1 MNSKK
6 NELIKRKIKDN
17 HGCIGNCLRCFKH
30 HVLIDKMEESNI
42 PVGYWLLNMKN
53 FTGSDKL
60 KTIIDNYINIIDTN
74 YEQGESICLSGNQ
87 GTGKTM
93 SSISILKKAI
103 KKGYST
109 YYITAI
115 DMFNDIISGNY
126 SLKNKLKSVDFLVI
140 DELDSRFFP
149 SDSVKELFS
158 SVYESI
164 YRTRCHNL
172 LPTII
177 CTNETEDI
185 LNVFYGA
192 GIQSINS
199 LNKQYLKV
207 YPFAGKD
214 FRKSMENE

>member
-6 NELIKRKIKDN
+6 KELIKRKIKDN
-17 HGCIGNCLRCFKH
+17 HGCLGDCPRCFKH

-42 PVGYWLLNMKN
+42 PVGYWMLTMKN
-53 FTGSDKL
+53 FYGSDIL
-60 KTIIDNYINIIDTN
+60 KGIIEDYIKQIDGK
-74 YEQGESICLSGNQ
+74 YENCESICLSGNQ

-93 SSISILKKAI
+93 SSILILKQAI
-103 KKGYST
+103 KNGYSA
-109 YYITAI
+109 YYTTAI
-115 DMFNDIISGNY
+115 DMFNEIISGNNY
-126 SLKNKLKSVDFLVI
+126 FLKSKLKTTDFLII

-149 SDSVKELFS
+149 SDAVKELFS

-177 CTNETEDI
+177 CTNETENI

-192 GIQSINS
+192 GIQSIDS
-199 LNKQYLKV
+199 LNKQYLKI

-214 FRKSMENE
+214 FRKNMES